1 MSMTKQLL
9 AHPEINHSGVE
20 HSIVFAAL
28 SEEQRRQIV
37 KAATEGEKLA
47 LSCEWGDQSDLIG
60 KIYRELIEAPA
71 QRVAQS
77 YPYPHFSQI
86 EKTFFMLFLTDEQR
100 LQWGVLHAESSAGLL
115 DLLPWCGTK
124 STSQCQGCSAKT
136 SSKPG
141 D

>member
-100 LQWGVLHAESSAGLL
+100 LHVKSLDSEIQKQIAVKSFLAEFMNRTDS
-115 DLLPWCGTK
+115 
-124 STSQCQGCSAKT
+124 
-136 SSKPG
+136 
-141 D
+141 